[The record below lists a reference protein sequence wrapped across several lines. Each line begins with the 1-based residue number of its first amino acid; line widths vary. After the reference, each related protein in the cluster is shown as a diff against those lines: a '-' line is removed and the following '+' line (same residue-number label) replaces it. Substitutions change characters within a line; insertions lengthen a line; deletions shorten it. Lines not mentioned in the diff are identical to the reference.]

1 MKPSKYIFRILM
13 LVLLGGALAYFGVYA
28 YQVFVGGYET
38 ATVYSYTSQDTLA
51 STGYVVREETVLSG
65 VGDLMEIVVGEGEN
79 VAVNGV
85 VARIYSTQKALEQH
99 QELDQLLTE
108 LDRLEY
114 LQSNGTEES
123 DAMELNGQIVDAIT
137 ALRTTVSSG
146 DLDDLSDQV
155 LELEELVFRR
165 DYTISSGSSLTEE
178 IAALKSQIYTL
189 ENATESATSTVRTS
203 VSGIF
208 SAMVDGYETCL
219 TFDILDDLT
228 TESLR
233 AAAAVQ
239 GEVSDQTV
247 GKVITSFDWYY
258 AAIMDKSVTKYLS
271 TGSTVTVNFDGS
283 AGSQEM
289 TVQSISSAD
298 ANDEEAVVFY
308 SNKNLSSTT
317 LLREQEAEVAY
328 GTYTGLRIP
337 LKALRIDQETG
348 AYGVYRVTGG
358 QAKWVE
364 VELLYSGSDYYLVR
378 SVTTENMTQSQ
389 EAKQLRAGDS
399 VLISGK
405 DLHDG
410 KVVIDDE

>member
-13 LVLLGGALAYFGVYA
+13 LVLLAGALAYFGVYA

-38 ATVYSYTSQDTLA
+38 ATVYSYTSQSTL
-51 STGYVVREETVLSG
+51 SSSGYVVREETVLEDG
-65 VGDLMEIVVGEGEN
+65 GDLMEIVVGEGEN
-79 VAVNGV
+79 VAVGGV
-85 VARIYSTQKALEQH
+85 VARIYSTQEALEQH

-108 LDRLEY
+108 LERLEY

-123 DAMELNGQIVDAIT
+123 DAMELNSQIVAAIT
-137 ALRTTVSSG
+137 ALRSTVSSG

-165 DYTISSGSSLTEE
+165 DYTISSDSSLTEE
-178 IAALKSQIYTL
+178 IAELKSQIYAL

-203 VSGIF
+203 VSGVF
-208 SAMVDGYETCL
+208 SALVDGYEGCL

-228 TESLR
+228 PESLR

-239 GEVSDQTV
+239 SQVPDQIT

-258 AAIMDKSVTKYLS
+258 AAIMDKSVTKYLA
-271 TGSTVTVNFDGS
+271 TGDTATVNFEGS
-283 AGSQEM
+283 AGSQRM
-289 TVQSISSAD
+289 TVQSISSA
-298 ANDEEAVVFY
+298 NENGEVAVVFY
-308 SNKNLSSTT
+308 SNRNLSSTT

-328 GTYTGLRIP
+328 GTYTGLRVP

-348 AYGVYRVTGG
+348 AYGVYRITGG

-364 VELLYSGSDYYLVR
+364 VELLYTGSDYYLVQ
-378 SVTTENMTQSQ
+378 SVTEENMTQTQ
-389 EAKQLRAGDS
+389 EAKQLRAGDR
-399 VLISGK
+399 VLVSGK

>member
-13 LVLLGGALAYFGVYA
+13 LVLLAGALAYFGVYA

-38 ATVYSYTSQDTLA
+38 ATVYSYTSQSTLP
-51 STGYVVREETVLSG
+51 STGYLIREETVLEDG
-65 VGDLMEIVVGEGEN
+65 GDLMEIVVGEGEN
-79 VAVNGV
+79 VAVGGV
-85 VARIYSTQKALEQH
+85 VARIYSTQEALEQH
-99 QELDQLLTE
+99 QELEQLLTE
-108 LDRLEY
+108 LERLEY
-114 LQSNGTEES
+114 LQTNGTEES
-123 DAMELNGQIVDAIT
+123 DAIELNSQIVDAIT

-146 DLDDLSDQV
+146 DLDGLSDQV

-165 DYTISSGSSLTEE
+165 DYTISSGSTLTEE
-178 IAALKSQIYTL
+178 IAELKSQIYTL
-189 ENATESATSTVRTS
+189 ENATESATTTARTTVY
-203 VSGIF
+203 VGF
-208 SAMVDGYETCL
+208 SAMVDGYEGCL

-228 TESLR
+228 PESLR

-239 GEVSDQTV
+239 GAVSDQAV

-258 AAIMDKSVTKYLS
+258 ASIMDKSVTKYLS
-271 TGSTVTVNFDGS
+271 TGSTVTVNFEGS
-283 AGSQEM
+283 AGSQKM
-289 TVQSISSAD
+289 TVQSIST
-298 ANDEEAVVFY
+298 ANESGEVAVVFY
-308 SNKNLSSTT
+308 SSKNLSSTT

-364 VELLYSGSDYYLVR
+364 VELLYSGSDYYLVQ
-378 SVTTENMTQSQ
+378 SVSEENMSQ
-389 EAKQLRAGDS
+389 LEEAKQLRAGDR
-399 VLISGK
+399 VLVSGK